1 MLIKAEDEAY
11 VPDLPVDAAK
21 VKAEINL
28 IAIKTKGSKDT
39 TDIRLMHL
47 YSHKNKHG
55 PISDLQQRPIQ
66 LPRLMSDLQLR
77 PIQLPSPMSDILQRP
92 VRLPR

>member
-11 VPDLPVDAAK
+11 VPDLPVDATK

-47 YSHKNKHG
+47 YSHKNKQG
-55 PISDLQQRPIQ
+55 PI
-66 LPRLMSDLQLR
+66 SDLQLR